1 LNSRHGAGLH
11 DNKKGK
17 GMRRKH
23 GPVEPTPVG
32 ARRHGP
38 AALRFTELPVAA
50 CAALLVLAG
59 SPQDAIAAKPAPRPP
74 AASSSFTD
82 HFNAYDATRWSRA
95 DGWTNGSPFDNAW
108 FADHVTVANGSLGLR
123 LDDVAALGQPYS
135 SGELRTNGYYGYGCY
150 EASFKPI
157 MVPGVVTSLFT
168 FAGPYDNGGN
178 GKHNEIDIEFL
189 GDKPGQVQLNFW
201 TNDDAYTS
209 RNEMLLGLGFDPRTT
224 FHRYGFKWTASQI
237 EWYVDGR
244 LVYTAFHST
253 SNPTPKATESLQ
265 KIMVNAWPVD
275 ETAALWAGTFIYPG
289 TPLRAEYQ
297 WIRHIA
303 GETCSLLEA
312 PADVPPPSGS
322 ASTISVRE
330 IALSLDAR
338 ATQVIARVSVV
349 DGLGRPVA
357 GAAVAGTW
365 NGAITT
371 GDTARTTDST
381 GTATF
386 YSSRTRTPG
395 LVQFCV
401 ANVSAA
407 GLTYAPAANVEDC
420 DAITK

>member
-1 LNSRHGAGLH
+1 
-11 DNKKGK
+11 
-17 GMRRKH
+17 MRRKH
-23 GPVEPTPVG
+23 GPVEASPVG

-38 AALRFTELPVAA
+38 AGLRFTGLPVAA

-108 FADHVTVANGSLGLR
+108 LADHVTVANGSLDLR

-150 EASFKPI
+150 EASFKPV

-178 GKHNEIDIEFL
+178 GKHNEIDVEFL
-189 GDKPGQVQLNFW
+189 GDKPRIVQFNFW

-209 RNEMLLGLGFDPRTT
+209 RNETLLDLGFDPTAT

-237 EWYVDGR
+237 EWYVDGK

-275 ETAALWAGTFIYPG
+275 ETAVLWAGTFSYAG
-289 TPLRAEYQ
+289 TPLHAEYQ

-303 GETCSLLEA
+303 GENCSLLEA

-322 ASTISVRE
+322 TSTISVRE
-330 IALSLDAR
+330 ITLSLDSR

-365 NGAITT
+365 SGAITT
-371 GDTARTTDST
+371 GDTARTTDTT

-401 ANVSAA
+401 SNVSAA
-407 GLTYAPAANVEDC
+407 GLTYAPVANVEDC

>member
-1 LNSRHGAGLH
+1 MPRLGGL
-11 DNKKGK
+11 
-17 GMRRKH
+17 R
-23 GPVEPTPVG
+23 
-32 ARRHGP
+32 
-38 AALRFTELPVAA
+38 AAAMTV
-50 CAALLVLAG
+50 LLVLAG
-59 SPQDAIAAKPAPRPP
+59 GSQDAVAAKPAPKPP
-74 AASSSFTD
+74 TASGGFTD

-95 DGWTNGSPFDNAW
+95 DGWKNGSPFDNAW
-108 FADHVTVANGSLGLR
+108 AADHVTVADGKLDLR
-123 LDDVAALGQPYS
+123 LDDVALLGEPYT

-150 EASFKPI
+150 EASFKPV

-189 GDKPGQVQLNFW
+189 GDKSRQVQLNFW

-209 RNEMLLGLGFDPRTT
+209 RNEVLLDLGFDPTDG

-237 EWYVDGR
+237 EWYVDGV
-244 LVYTAFHST
+244 LVHAAFHST

-275 ETAALWAGTFIYPG
+275 ETAVLWAGAFSYPG
-289 TPLRAEYQ
+289 KPLHAEYQ

-303 GETCSLLEA
+303 GENCSLLEA
-312 PADVPPPSGS
+312 PVDAPPPSGS
-322 ASTISVRE
+322 ASTMSVRE
-330 IALSLDAR
+330 IALSLDSR
-338 ATQVIARVSVV
+338 STQVIARVSVV

-365 NGAITT
+365 SGAVST

-386 YSSRTRTPG
+386 YSSRTRTTG
-395 LVQFCV
+395 TVNFCV

-407 GLTYAPAANVEDC
+407 GLVYVSGGNAETC